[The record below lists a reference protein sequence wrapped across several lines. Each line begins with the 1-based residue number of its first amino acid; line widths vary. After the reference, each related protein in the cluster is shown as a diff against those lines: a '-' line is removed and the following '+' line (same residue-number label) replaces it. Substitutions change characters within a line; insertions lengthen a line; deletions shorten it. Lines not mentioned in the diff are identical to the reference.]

1 MSRIRSLLLFLLL
14 LGLTTVIAAVTE
26 NDDETI
32 DNSQS
37 NDSPEIDGTQQQ
49 SQDDVAK
56 KSQKASPGGAGT
68 KRATPK
74 PQYKS
79 PKLDSNSVVLITG
92 AAGFIGSELAISLK
106 RTYNPKKILLVDNLG
121 IDSVNEGLFVPPPPP
136 QLDENGNIINDGKGR
151 YGQTAIYKKLS
162 EEQLSLFEI
171 KRQRA
176 FRIFHE
182 LTTSSAQVD
191 DDDGGSRLN
200 NDAESI
206 RFYRADMRPSI
217 PEFFDFGE
225 VPLLEGIFQ
234 SHPDISHVVHLSGK
248 LFQVEFIVCCFSV

>member
-1 MSRIRSLLLFLLL
+1 MSRIRSLLLCLLL
-14 LGLTTVIAAVTE
+14 IGLTTVIAAVTE

-151 YGQTAIYKKLS
+151 YGQTAVYKKLS

-182 LTTSSAQVD
+182 LTSPSYATHD
-191 DDDGGSRLN
+191 DDEEGGVDSSSSSSSSSSDKVKL
-200 NDAESI
+200 AESV
-206 RFYRADMRPSI
+206 RFYRSDMRPSL

-225 VPLLEGIFQ
+225 VPLLEGIFL
-234 SHPDISHVVHLSGK
+234 SHPDITHVVHLAG
-248 LFQVEFIVCCFSV
+248 